1 LLFDLM
7 PKARREDLFDF
18 DEELG
23 RLTRLLGDSRTRLIV
38 VKGLRRTGKT
48 SLILTALNSTGS
60 PYAFIDVRE
69 VVRSRRGLYRALE
82 RAINDLLRLRS
93 PVVAELRRAL
103 EAVRGVR
110 VAGLEVSLSWGRD
123 RPTVSE
129 LLRELDEAASRV
141 GVRLPLV
148 IDEAQRLVGPIGH
161 EVWNALAHAYDFL
174 EGLVIVLSGSE
185 VGVLEG
191 VLGDPGS
198 PLYGR
203 AYAEV
208 NTRRLSDQESLEFL
222 RRGFR
227 EVRVS
232 VPEAEL
238 EEAVRELDG
247 VVGWLTYYGYERSI
261 GGKDLEEVVR
271 EAVALARRELEDF
284 MATRASR
291 RYRAVL
297 RLLASG
303 VRGWGELKRELE
315 RREGREVSDRAL
327 HEVLGALRRHSI
339 VDERLEFMDP
349 IVRRAAEVI

>member
-18 DEELG
+18 DEELS
-23 RLTRLLGDSRTRLIV
+23 RLTKLLGDSRTRLIV

-48 SLILTALNSTGS
+48 SLILTALNSIAS

-69 VVRSRRGLYRALE
+69 VVRSRRGLYMALE

-93 PVVAELRRAL
+93 PLTAELRRAL

-129 LLRELDEAASRV
+129 LLRELEEAASRV
-141 GVRLPLV
+141 GFRLPLV

-161 EVWNALAHAYDFL
+161 EVWSALAHAYDFL

-227 EVRVS
+227 EVGVS

-271 EAVALARRELEDF
+271 EAVDLARRELEDF

-315 RREGREVSDRAL
+315 RREGREVSERAL

-339 VDERLEFMDP
+339 VDERLEFTDP
-349 IVRRAAEVI
+349 IVRRAAEAI